1 MFKEILIRLKNP
13 GTIVSLTSLIILI
26 LTVNGV
32 GLDDNRIMT
41 TVKALCSI
49 GILLGILNNPTTSGT
64 DNLVIEEED
73 K

>member
-1 MFKEILIRLKNP
+1 MFKEIIIRLKNP

-64 DNLVIEEED
+64 DNLVVEEEE

>member
-64 DNLVIEEED
+64 DNLVVEEEG